1 MLRLKWLVWGIAL
14 GLSFSVAAEQDI
26 QARIKQALKEGG
38 DWSEDSPP
46 VKKDPASGFWTCN
59 GIHLHMDVDLG
70 GWQDLDS
77 NEHFMQID
85 EPEPVDENDKD
96 IKVKGTT
103 YTYQSMDR
111 EGILKFFIVD
121 KSGKNLYLHD
131 DVKFF
136 TLYRCKRDE

>member
-1 MLRLKWLVWGIAL
+1 MNIKLITGLVAL
-14 GLSFSVAAEQDI
+14 GVSFCVAAEQDI
-26 QARIKQALKEGG
+26 QALIKQKLKEGG
-38 DWSEDSPP
+38 GWGEEEHIT
-46 VKKDPASGFWTCN
+46 KDPASGFWTCH
-59 GIHLHMDVDLG
+59 GMRLHMDVDLG

-77 NEHFMQID
+77 GEHFMQSD
-85 EPEPVDENDKD
+85 EPEPVDDNDKD

-136 TLYRCKRDE
+136 KLYRCKRDE

>member
-1 MLRLKWLVWGIAL
+1 MNIKLITGLVVFGV
-14 GLSFSVAAEQDI
+14 SFCVAAEQDI
-26 QARIKQALKEGG
+26 QALIKQKLKESGG
-38 DWSEDSPP
+38 WGEEEHIT
-46 VKKDPASGFWTCN
+46 KDPASGFWTCH
-59 GIHLHMDVDLG
+59 GMRLHMDVDLG

-77 NEHFMQID
+77 GEHFMQSE
-85 EPEPVDENDKD
+85 EPEPVDDNDKD

-136 TLYRCKRDE
+136 KLYRCKRDE

>member
-1 MLRLKWLVWGIAL
+1 MNIKLITGLVVL
-14 GLSFSVAAEQDI
+14 GVSFCVAAEQDI
-26 QARIKQALKEGG
+26 QALIKQKLKEGG
-38 DWSEDSPP
+38 DWGEEEHIT
-46 VKKDPASGFWTCN
+46 KDPASGFWTCH
-59 GIHLHMDVDLG
+59 GMRLHMDVDLG

-77 NEHFMQID
+77 GEHFMQSE
-85 EPEPVDENDKD
+85 EPEPVDDNDKD

-136 TLYRCKRDE
+136 KLYRCKRDE

>member
-1 MLRLKWLVWGIAL
+1 MNIKLITGLIAL
-14 GLSFSVAAEQDI
+14 GVSFSVAAEQDI
-26 QARIKQALKEGG
+26 QALIKQKLKEGG
-38 DWSEDSPP
+38 GVWAEENHIT
-46 VKKDPASGFWTCN
+46 KDPVSGFWTCN
-59 GIHLHMDVDLG
+59 GMRLHMDVDLG

-77 NEHFMQID
+77 NEHFMQS
-85 EPEPVDENDKD
+85 EKPEPVDDNDKD

-136 TLYRCKRDE
+136 KLYRCKRDE

>member
-1 MLRLKWLVWGIAL
+1 MNIKFIAGLIAL
-14 GLSFSVAAEQDI
+14 GVSFSASAEQDI
-26 QARIKQALKEGG
+26 QALIKQKLKEGG
-38 DWSEDSPP
+38 GVWAEEDHIA
-46 VKKDPASGFWTCN
+46 KDPASGFWTCN
-59 GIHLHMDVDLG
+59 GMRLHMDVDLG

-77 NEHFMQID
+77 GEHFMQSE
-85 EPEPVDENDKD
+85 EPEPVDDNDKD
-96 IKVKGTT
+96 VKVKGTT

-136 TLYRCKRDE
+136 KLYRCKRDE